1 MDEDWIGLRLDG
13 RGSNRLTFNWTRIG
27 SAYVHT
33 YTHIHTHIHT
43 HSYIYKLNIIS
54 LYINSLNKLTP
65 NLHQIKYHNLQF
77 KKFTQK
83 INTLNKLNLLK
94 FIIN

>member
-1 MDEDWIGLRLDG
+1 MDEDQIGVHLAG
-13 RGSNRLTFNWTRIG
+13 RGLDRR
-27 SAYVHT
+27 T
-33 YTHIHTHIHT
+33 YTHIHT

-83 INTLNKLNLLK
+83 N
-94 FIIN
+94 